1 MTGEDEFHGSV
12 HQDLFLGPGA
22 REVEAVITVEARG
35 GLEAAMSLRLWTP
48 LGVTVRYV
56 HQIAPTRVDL
66 SGYRIESG
74 PLTGEYPVGSWAGGI
89 RDYRVCM
96 DVEPGEVGE
105 EKLAC
110 RMSIVH
116 AGSGDSGQVVPH
128 QTFQHTEPDGSVSWF
143 TSARVRAFWSEDSVP
158 PGPGSGADQFDDP
171 DTGTFEIV
179 GTPAQDRYSR
189 AEPVGVPLWWALV
202 APDRG
207 YFEASG
213 VDTGRFCIPAGPA
226 RRVQLTG
233 GSVRIGRR
241 SGPRGIAPEIDVT
254 DPGVSRVHARLL
266 ARPDGSWTVVDDG
279 SLNGTYVNGAAQR
292 IGPRQQ
298 VPLAD
303 GDRVHVGVWTTIT
316 LHRESS

>member
-1 MTGEDEFHGSV
+1 VTGEVEFHGSV
-12 HQDLFLGPGA
+12 HQGPFLGPGA

-35 GLEAAMSLRLWTP
+35 GLESAMSLRLWTP
-48 LGVTVRYV
+48 LGVMVRYV
-56 HQIAPTRVDL
+56 HQIAPTWVDL
-66 SGYRIESG
+66 TGYRIESG
-74 PLTGEYPVGSWAGGI
+74 PLTGEYPVGSWAGGL
-89 RDYRVCM
+89 RDFRVCM

-116 AGSGDSGQVVPH
+116 AGSGDPGQVPP

-143 TSARVRAFWSEDSVP
+143 TSARVRAFWSED
-158 PGPGSGADQFDDP
+158 P

-179 GTPAQDRYSR
+179 GTAIQDRYSR
-189 AEPVGVPLWWALV
+189 AEPAGVPLWWALV

-213 VDTGRFCIPAGPA
+213 VDTGRFCVPAGPA

-241 SGPRGIAPEIDVT
+241 SGSRGIAPEIEVT

-266 ARPDGSWTVVDDG
+266 ARPDGGWMVVDDG

-292 IGPRQQ
+292 IGARQQ
-298 VPLAD
+298 VPLVE
-303 GDRVHVGVWTTIT
+303 GDRVHMGAWTTIT
-316 LHRESS
+316 LRREGS

>member
-1 MTGEDEFHGSV
+1 MTSEGDFHGSV
-12 HQDLFLGPGA
+12 HHGLFLAPGA
-22 REVEAVITVEARG
+22 REVEAVITAEAHGR
-35 GLEAAMSLRLWTP
+35 LEGAMNLRLWTP

-66 SGYRIESG
+66 TGYRIESG
-74 PLTGEYPVGSWAGGI
+74 PLTGEYPVGSWAGGS
-89 RDYRVCM
+89 RDYRVCV

-110 RMSIVH
+110 RLSIVP
-116 AGSGDSGQVVPH
+116 AGSGDPRQVPH
-128 QTFQHTEPDGSVSWF
+128 QTFQHAEPDGSVSWF
-143 TSARVRAFWSEDSVP
+143 TSARVRAFWSEDSAP
-158 PGPGSGADQFDDP
+158 HRPGSGADQFDDP
-171 DTGTFEIV
+171 DTGTFEIIR
-179 GTPAQDRYSR
+179 TPAQDRHSR
-189 AEPVGVPLWWALV
+189 AESAGVPLWWALV

-207 YFEASG
+207 FFEASG
-213 VDTGRFCIPAGPA
+213 VDTGRFCVPAGPA

-233 GSVRIGRR
+233 GSMRIGRR
-241 SGPRGIAPEIDVT
+241 SGSRGVAPEIEVT
-254 DPGVSRVHARLL
+254 DPGVSRAHARLL